1 MTTLFDLPPPII
13 NYQGEEVAPV
23 EILLCHRCYSKR
35 LYKPVNT
42 PEEDRDYTGAG
53 IFMLYCWDCRT
64 FQNHEGKE
72 ASYKAITEMRNGSEI
87 HVNRNHL

>member
-1 MTTLFDLPPPII
+1 MNTLFDLPSPIT

-42 PEEDRDYTGAG
+42 PEEASDYALTG

-72 ASYKAITEMRNGSEI
+72 ASYDAIAQMRKGADI
-87 HVNRNHL
+87 HG